1 MALNKIILQKLKEKT
16 QASQNIQSFLLD
28 IFQYESTTT
37 GWYQKKYKDLLE
49 SHIKE
54 DEDK

>member
-16 QASQNIQSFLLD
+16 QNSQNIQSFLLD

-54 DEDK
+54 DEDT

>member
-16 QASQNIQSFLLD
+16 QDSQNIQSFLLD

-37 GWYQKKYKDLLE
+37 GGYQKKYKDLLE